1 MKKRLILPI
10 IAILAVSSGCSQ
22 PAASKAPEEAKK
34 AKVVEIIK
42 IAQQQQPIMLT
53 KSGVVQAKQ
62 EVKLAFG
69 TSGKIISLPVKK
81 GMQVKAGQ
89 VLGALDTS
97 AYQSSLALSS
107 AQIQEAQIKRA
118 KILKGDSKVTDTYDN
133 SMKQTDD
140 SLANTEDAI
149 KKQKIKIENDN
160 QTLNQDK
167 TDLQRNEALF
177 ASGAVSRV
185 EVDNLKIK
193 VDQAELSL
201 QSEQVQL
208 TALEG
213 QKKRLLEQKQLTAQ
227 QRQKAVQAEKDNTD
241 RLASTATE
249 VASAKN
255 GITQANKN
263 IQDAKITAPF
273 SGTIA
278 EVTPYVG
285 DMVSPGTAVA
295 TLVDLSQI
303 KVSVQIEPSLISQFA
318 AGKKITMNRED
329 GSKTTGTVTFI
340 SPLAD
345 SATGKYNVE
354 ITAPNPDGVWRGG
367 MVANVE
373 LPRTLSTGFI
383 LPLQC
388 LGVGDKGRYVLVAEN
403 GTVKKRMIEAGQI
416 IGDKIEILSGINP
429 GDQVIASGISF
440 LLEGEKVEPK
450 GE

>member
-1 MKKRLILPI
+1 M
-10 IAILAVSSGCSQ
+10 
-22 PAASKAPEEAKK
+22 
-34 AKVVEIIK
+34 
-42 IAQQQQPIMLT
+42 
-53 KSGVVQAKQ
+53 
-62 EVKLAFG
+62 
-69 TSGKIISLPVKK
+69 
-81 GMQVKAGQ
+81 
-89 VLGALDTS
+89 
-97 AYQSSLALSS
+97 
-107 AQIQEAQIKRA
+107 
-118 KILKGDSKVTDTYDN
+118 
-133 SMKQTDD
+133 
-140 SLANTEDAI
+140 
-149 KKQKIKIENDN
+149 
-160 QTLNQDK
+160 
-167 TDLQRNEALF
+167 
-177 ASGAVSRV
+177 
-185 EVDNLKIK
+185 
-193 VDQAELSL
+193 
-201 QSEQVQL
+201 
-208 TALEG
+208 
-213 QKKRLLEQKQLTAQ
+213 
-227 QRQKAVQAEKDNTD
+227 
-241 RLASTATE
+241 
-249 VASAKN
+249 ASAKN